1 MKKVLAKRSKGIV
14 MGRLKLAVLILG
26 GIGVLFACT
35 TDPVSEAEANAPA
48 GPANNVVI
56 DPAGNFDRAVISDL
70 DTTSSDSEVRPFE
83 TAEAGTGDY
92 SRFQHN
98 NSFHSRL
105 PCLLCHTREN
115 NSARLSFPG
124 KNGHLPCAG
133 CHAVQ
138 FADQSSPMCTIC
150 HTNPQSGAM
159 KRFPGLR
166 TFRGKF
172 DHSKHRRQ
180 DCTTCHA
187 PQGRGVARSIPTGA
201 NAHDTCFK
209 CHSSN
214 SSPSMSSC
222 SVCHEQGRRVW
233 TSETARSFRM
243 GFSHAAHTAR
253 QHLNCTSCH
262 NLVRS
267 GSRPGDQMSSP
278 RPVMHFA
285 TSGSLSCG
293 GCHNSKRAFGAD
305 DFANCKRC
313 HNPQTFRF

>member
-1 MKKVLAKRSKGIV
+1 MKKDLAKRSKGSGI
-14 MGRLKLAVLILG
+14 GRLKLAVLILG
-26 GIGVLFACT
+26 CIGIVYACT
-35 TDPVSEAEANAPA
+35 TDSVSEAETNSSAER
-48 GPANNVVI
+48 
-56 DPAGNFDRAVISDL
+56 AGNMVIEPFVTSDPEVRSDL
-70 DTTSSDSEVRPFE
+70 DTTTTDSETPPFE
-83 TAEAGTGDY
+83 TVEAGTGDY

-98 NSFHSRL
+98 NQFHSRL

-187 PQGRGVARSIPTGA
+187 PQNRGVARSIPTGA
-201 NAHDTCFK
+201 NAHNTCFR
-209 CHSSN
+209 CHTSN
-214 SSPSMSSC
+214 SSHSMSSC

-233 TSETARSFRM
+233 TSESARSFRM
-243 GFSHAAHTAR
+243 GFSHAEHGGR
-253 QHLNCTSCH
+253 QRLNCNSCH

-278 RPVMHFA
+278 RPAMHNA
-285 TSGSLSCG
+285 AAGSTCAS
-293 GCHNSKRAFGAD
+293 CHNSKRAFGAD

-313 HNPQTFRF
+313 HNPNSFRF